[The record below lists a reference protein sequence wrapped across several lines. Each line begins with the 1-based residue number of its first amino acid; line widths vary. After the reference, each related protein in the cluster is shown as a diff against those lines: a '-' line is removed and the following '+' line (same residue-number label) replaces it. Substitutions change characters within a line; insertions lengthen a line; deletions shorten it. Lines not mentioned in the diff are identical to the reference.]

1 MRNHQIHKMRNH
13 WMLLVTMLKKTAEK
27 KGISQ
32 QMIVE
37 RTWLKKSNLSRMFAL
52 QQSPTL
58 RTFLLV
64 ARAIGVNFFFEDR
77 DGDTNLTAI
86 FEAAIVPRETSVFL
100 IKKSYL

>member
-1 MRNHQIHKMRNH
+1 MDQLTDNGQH

-37 RTWLKKSNLSRMFAL
+37 RTGLKKSNLSRMFAL

-64 ARAIGVNFFFEDR
+64 ARAIGVNFFFDDR

-86 FEAAIVPRETSVFL
+86 FEAAMTELGRRPDKMDNL
-100 IKKSYL
+100 Q

>member
-1 MRNHQIHKMRNH
+1 MENEKH
-13 WMLLVTMLKKTAEK
+13 WMLLVLILRKISES

-32 QMIVE
+32 QEIAD
-37 RTWLKKSNLSRMFAL
+37 RTGLMRSNVSRMFAL
-52 QQSPTL
+52 QQGPTL

-86 FEAAIVPRETSVFL
+86 FEAAMTELGRRPDKMDNL
-100 IKKSYL
+100 Q